1 MVKFISYIVAVIL
14 TALIAVA
21 LYPICAICWI
31 FSVIGKASSLLF
43 NWTNR
48 TIKGLWADINASRVP
63 PVVLPIAQDSTVE
76 GVPVEEKEEIK
87 L

>member
-14 TALIAVA
+14 TALFAIA
-21 LYPICAICWI
+21 LYPLCGICWV
-31 FSVIGKASSLLF
+31 FSVIGKASSFLF

-48 TIKGLWADINASRVP
+48 TIKGLWADINSSKVP
-63 PVVLPIAQDSTVE
+63 AVVLPMAETVAS
-76 GVPVEEKEEIK
+76 EEKEEIK

>member
-1 MVKFISYIVAVIL
+1 MVRFISYIVAVIL

-21 LYPICAICWI
+21 LYPLCGLCWV
-31 FSVIGKASSLLF
+31 FSVIGKASGLLF

-48 TIKGLWADINASRVP
+48 TIKGLWADINAARGTVAP
-63 PVVLPIAQDSTVE
+63 PNYITVNSE
-76 GVPVEEKEEIK
+76 VQEPEVKEEVK

>member
-21 LYPICAICWI
+21 LYPICGVCWA
-31 FSVIGKASSLLF
+31 FSVIGKISSNLF
-43 NWTNR
+43 NWTNK
-48 TIKGLWADINASRVP
+48 TIKGLWKDINSTKVP
-63 PVVLPIAQDSTVE
+63 AVSLPIVE
-76 GVPVEEKEEIK
+76 TNTKEEEKEEVK

>member
-21 LYPICAICWI
+21 LYPLCALCWI
-31 FSVIGKASSLLF
+31 FSIIGKVSSHLF
-43 NWTNR
+43 NWTNK
-48 TIKGLWADINASRVP
+48 TIKGLWADINSAKAP
-63 PVVLPIAQDSTVE
+63 QVVLPANETGNTENEPEV
-76 GVPVEEKEEIK
+76 KEEVK